1 MEKREIFG
9 MITGHLLG
17 ICGTSSHPTEQT
29 QWVSQKRLLFMTCM
43 YIGDRWNVRPARS
56 EKQVQV
62 QAFLTSITLSE
73 LPDEYEW
80 TIDGKLW
87 LKYQTGAVYK
97 LLKSHGQLV
106 PWKKAI
112 WNSGGFPRHSFQAW
126 LVTLNRL
133 PTRDIM
139 ISWGLSVPPTC
150 LLCNL
155 GDESRDHLFFSCSFS
170 WELWSHHAQRI
181 EITPTPDWH
190 LTLLHMQALPGPTWR
205 WKLQLLV

>member
-62 QAFLTSITLSE
+62 QAFLTSITLS
-73 LPDEYEW
+73 
-80 TIDGKLW
+80 
-87 LKYQTGAVYK
+87 
-97 LLKSHGQLV
+97 
-106 PWKKAI
+106 WKKAI